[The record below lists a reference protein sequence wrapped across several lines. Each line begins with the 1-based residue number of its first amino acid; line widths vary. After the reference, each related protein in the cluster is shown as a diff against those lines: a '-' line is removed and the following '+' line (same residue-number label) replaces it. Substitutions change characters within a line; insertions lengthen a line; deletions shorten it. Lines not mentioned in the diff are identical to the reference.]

1 MNSKKTECEIPLG
14 HTRIQKHG
22 TVGIRCE
29 IRPAE
34 IILRRVP
41 DVRIPSPKNWLF
53 LFDDVFSGFVLAR
66 HGEIIIGIAD
76 GILRSWDFNQRR
88 SVSCRGNFDDGVDT
102 LGVNHDR
109 CAYKYC
115 EQEAAFESIRRHC
128 DAFIFKGGSQGG
140 RRSNQLAKAGQAL
153 ILLTSYRTKPY

>member
-76 GILRSWDFNQRR
+76 GILRRWDFDERGALGG
-88 SVSCRGNFDDGVDT
+88 RGNFDDSVDT
-102 LGVNHDR
+102 LCVNRADK
-109 CAYKYC
+109 CY
-115 EQEAAFESIRRHC
+115 EQEATFERIRRHC
-128 DAFIFKGGSQGG
+128 DGFIFKGGSQGG
-140 RRSNQLAKAGQAL
+140 GRSNELAKAGQAP
-153 ILLTSYRTKPY
+153 ILLTSCQTKPYWVI